1 MLKPDIFA
9 SIMDFFA
16 SNVPI
21 LTEDQP
27 ASDTGETENVSIILF
42 NIKLCTSAFSKMLF
56 SYWLPFLTHCLFCC
70 FGELCGIVSKLC
82 GPCTTTPCQKA

>member
-21 LTEDQP
+21 LTEDQL
-27 ASDTGETENVSIILF
+27 ASDTGETENVIIVLF
-42 NIKLCTSAFSKMLF
+42 NIKLYTSAFSQMLL
-56 SYWLPFLTHCLFCC
+56 SYCLPYHTCCLFCC
-70 FGELCGIVSKLC
+70 FGELCIIVWASI
-82 GPCTTTPCQKA
+82 

>member
-27 ASDTGETENVSIILF
+27 ASDTGETENVIIILF
-42 NIKLCTSAFSKMLF
+42 NMKFCTSAFSQMLF
-56 SYWLPFLTHCLFCC
+56 SYWLPFLTHCLFCY
-70 FGELCGIVSKLC
+70 FGELWIVVWASI
-82 GPCTTTPCQKA
+82 